1 MKKQISC
8 ILAILMVIMVS
19 ASMMVSASGEVW
31 VNNGNFEDGMVSWT
45 VDSSDPN
52 AISKYSVVDLFGR
65 DESKALQY
73 KIESKGAFHVY
84 TTVNGLEAGKAYTV
98 RVWVYGT
105 AIENNDNDG
114 NQYFDITAS
123 ADNKWGTG
131 VGFFKDNGFDTW
143 FEITTT
149 FTASAEA
156 QQIWIGFRGPVK
168 AYLDDVTIEE
178 ETSAV
183 LASGNGNLETGNA
196 TGWTCNSSS
205 SWDVRSGGVDNSKA
219 IYINLE
225 GNTSSNRTFTA
236 PITNVEKGKLYTVK
250 LQVKVPTSGYTA
262 GKNAHIGLILN
273 DPNNEALPSHVRYV
287 FLDNIA
293 KDTWVELKYAFVA
306 KGEGQDK
313 LVIKFRGPAKGYIDN
328 CSVIEGGNILDT
340 IGLTNSYSGDFMYTT
355 AAAAEFD
362 NGIKPFSWTIN
373 SKGVKDKHVCY
384 DTTTYVSAP
393 ASMKFCLPADEATS
407 TQNGVYAPFS
417 AAEFGAGKYKLS
429 FKMKA
434 NVVNKEIAL
443 YAYAGKSARLG
454 VSQTENWETKVFYI
468 DIPAEGTKY
477 LELYTLKAEGV
488 DTTTE
493 IWFDDITVE
502 KIKNESGFLNS
513 KGEEIVNAGADETV
527 QSYFSYVPGEG
538 ETPIYIKSV
547 YGTEGGV
554 RILKDVSVVPVTA
567 PIAEIVSTTLGDVC
581 EIKMMV
587 WDSVVGM
594 KQIMAPKKLTVK
606 AQ

>member
-73 KIESKGAFHVY
+73 QIESKGAFHVY
-84 TTVNGLEAGKAYTV
+84 TTVNGLETGKAYTV
-98 RVWVYGT
+98 RAWVYGT

-131 VGFFKDNGFDTW
+131 VGFFKNNGFDKW

-156 QQIWIGFRGPVK
+156 QQIWIGFRGPIK

-178 ETSAV
+178 ETSAIF
-183 LASGNGNLETGNA
+183 ANGNGNFEKGSTDGWTCSSGNSIDATGGVDGSKALKYTLSGNNSTRNSIAAISNLETGKMY
-196 TGWTCNSSS
+196 TVKVKVKIVSSS
-205 SWDVRSGGVDNSKA
+205 SYNKS
-219 IYINLE
+219 
-225 GNTSSNRTFTA
+225 
-236 PITNVEKGKLYTVK
+236 
-250 LQVKVPTSGYTA
+250 
-262 GKNAHIGLILN
+262 HIGIFRNEGGTN
-273 DPNNEALPSHVRYV
+273 DPRYIYMS
-287 FLDNIA
+287 FMPKN
-293 KDTWVELKYAFVA
+293 TWVELKHAFIATSDTTSITIKIASRDAGTETVA
-306 KGEGQDK
+306 YLDDCT
-313 LVIKFRGPAKGYIDN
+313 I
-328 CSVIEGGNILDT
+328 SEGGNILDLT
-340 IGLTNSYSGDFMYTT
+340 GLTNKYTGDFTYTT
-355 AAAAEFD
+355 AEAANF
-362 NGIKPFSWTIN
+362 NFGIQPFSWTIN

-434 NVVNKEIAL
+434 NVVNKEIGL
-443 YAYAGKSARLG
+443 YAYAGKTAKLS

-502 KIKNESGFLNS
+502 KIENESGFLNS
-513 KGEEIVNAGADETV
+513 KGEEVVNAGADETV

-567 PIAEIVSTTLGDVC
+567 PIAEIVSTTLGDAC

-587 WDSVVGM
+587 WDSAVGM